1 MIVVALPGT
10 GEPGDEGRNPAGA
23 DPAREHGEG
32 GRGPVTAP
40 PPTLGR
46 QAEPGEVR

>member
-10 GEPGDEGRNPAGA
+10 AEPGDKRANPAGA

-40 PPTLGR
+40 PPTPPG
-46 QAEPGEVR
+46 QAEPLETR